1 MYSRSCLMEVRLFS
15 WSVLINFRF
24 FQAPVASYSSTTL
37 LMESASKITW
47 FVLLTSPGKD
57 PVGLCATWN
66 QTASVTTLTETQGNV
81 SWIIPL
87 QETERK
93 RWRQILIIYILELR
107 YKLSVYLL
115 ISSQSSYP
123 IRNYCR
129 LRASSPFGDI
139 VKNRPTRGTR
149 EKTRK
154 RSLGLRRSLAQIGEL
169 GRRLELL
176 MDVCFLFM
184 SQNACENKPCKNK
197 ATCQTGFTG
206 KDYRCLCPVG
216 FDGDHCENGKL
227 KLGQLWFTRF
237 HFSYKIRWTVQFSSK
252 IIYKN

>member
-1 MYSRSCLMEVRLFS
+1 
-15 WSVLINFRF
+15 
-24 FQAPVASYSSTTL
+24 
-37 LMESASKITW
+37 MESASKITW
-47 FVLLTSPGKD
+47 FILLTSPGKD

-93 RWRQILIIYILELR
+93 IWRPILIIYTLELR
-107 YKLSVYLL
+107 YKLSVYLWE
-115 ISSQSSYP
+115 ISCESSHP
-123 IRNYCR
+123 
-129 LRASSPFGDI
+129 LRKYSSLRPSSPFEDI

-149 EKTRK
+149 ENTRK
-154 RSLGLRRSLAQIGEL
+154 RPLGPSRLRRSLAQTGEL
-169 GRRLELL
+169 ARRLELL

-184 SQNACENKPCKNK
+184 SQNACENKPCNNE

-206 KDYRCLCPVG
+206 KDYRCLCPMG

-227 KLGQLWFTRF
+227 KLGQLWFSRF
-237 HFSYKIRWTVQFSSK
+237 HFSYKIRWTVEFSPK
-252 IIYKN
+252 IIYEN